1 MKTLYEKNQLTFALV
16 WIVVYCVLQSLAN
29 PLNKAIGVEYAA
41 SAGFCILQAL
51 ALFAFIRKNGLLKR
65 YGLCKS
71 PVPARRF
78 LCYLPLVVL
87 ASGNL
92 WNGAALH
99 YAPAETVCRIVCMLC
114 VGFLE
119 EVIFRGLLFV
129 AIARDNVKSAVII
142 SSVTFGIGHI
152 INLFNGSGMDLVS
165 NLCQIVFAIAVG
177 FLLVTIFYRG
187 GSLIP
192 CILAH
197 SAINTLGTFAN
208 DASLPTETRLLHL
221 GILIVIAVVYTLIL
235 TRTLPEAEAGHS
247 HAPASGGGHPAG
259 AHSEGIHRRADG
271 YGRNMSDLW
280 EERLPYALPALLVLA
295 VFYGIYFAKVLAQ
308 KRRGIRTRQIG
319 RRKEKSIHTVEVL
332 MSIAT
337 LGAPMAQLMSIAF
350 GWSHLPANA
359 RFTGFLM
366 GLLGGGI
373 FLLSV
378 LCMKDSWRAGIPDKD
393 RTELVT
399 TGIYRYSRN
408 PAFLGFDLMYAGV
421 LLLYGNLLTLG
432 FSVFAMVMLH
442 LQILQEERYLVHA
455 FGAPYQAYCRQVF
468 RYLGRK

>member
-221 GILIVIAVVYTLIL
+221 GILIVIAVAYTLIL

-247 HAPASGGGHPAG
+247 HVPASGGGHPAG

-271 YGRNMSDLW
+271 G
-280 EERLPYALPALLVLA
+280 
-295 VFYGIYFAKVLAQ
+295 
-308 KRRGIRTRQIG
+308 
-319 RRKEKSIHTVEVL
+319 
-332 MSIAT
+332 
-337 LGAPMAQLMSIAF
+337 GAA
-350 GWSHLPANA
+350 
-359 RFTGFLM
+359 
-366 GLLGGGI
+366 
-373 FLLSV
+373 
-378 LCMKDSWRAGIPDKD
+378 
-393 RTELVT
+393 
-399 TGIYRYSRN
+399 
-408 PAFLGFDLMYAGV
+408 
-421 LLLYGNLLTLG
+421 
-432 FSVFAMVMLH
+432 
-442 LQILQEERYLVHA
+442 
-455 FGAPYQAYCRQVF
+455 
-468 RYLGRK
+468 